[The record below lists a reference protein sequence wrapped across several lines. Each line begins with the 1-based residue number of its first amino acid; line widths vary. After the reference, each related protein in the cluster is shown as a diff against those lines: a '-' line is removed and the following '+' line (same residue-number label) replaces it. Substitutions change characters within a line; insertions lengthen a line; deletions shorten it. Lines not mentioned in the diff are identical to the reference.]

1 MGPERP
7 LRQRCWRPTDT
18 TSRSLPRFTG
28 PICQSRH
35 ARNAHSISAIRLRAA
50 HACWFA
56 GLLLADKHLAR
67 QWCAAPG
74 VTCPAC
80 PLPWR
85 ADVRVPR
92 SKTARA
98 EPCTDQSA
106 AGVRVRPGLQQ
117 YMTKTQTGVF
127 TRSVTR
133 TLIAGTIYS
142 FAQRVRA
149 SVRLCHRLGCRLPSM
164 SVRVCVC
171 LSATCPYVRQA
182 RGSAIGALAAKGTA
196 CAIRVHMS
204 AALQPCAVVLRWPP
218 AEAQDRRQSAVLP
231 SRSA

>member
-1 MGPERP
+1 M
-7 LRQRCWRPTDT
+7 LAD
-18 TSRSLPRFTG
+18 
-28 PICQSRH
+28 
-35 ARNAHSISAIRLRAA
+35 
-50 HACWFA
+50 
-56 GLLLADKHLAR
+56 LLLADKHLAR

-117 YMTKTQTGVF
+117 YMTKLRPVF

-133 TLIAGTIYS
+133 TLIAGTIHSLLGEGEPPYVCATTWAVVCPACPS
-142 FAQRVRA
+142 VSASVCPLRVRT
-149 SVRLCHRLGCRLPSM
+149 SVS
-164 SVRVCVC
+164 
-171 LSATCPYVRQA
+171 RQA
-182 RGSAIGALAAKGTA
+182 RGSAIGALAARGTA
-196 CAIRVHMS
+196 YAIRVHMS

-218 AEAQDRRQSAVLP
+218 AEAQDRRQSAVPP